1 MKILAF
7 LGSIFLAALIGLL
20 AVYIIIDVA
29 RLFQL
34 PFLTELSFAQVYGLY
49 SLINL
54 MKFKFTKEDLEKEAE
69 DDEKAFAKSIAIAVI
84 YTIFLM
90 LFWGMSYIMNFIV
103 V

>member
-34 PFLTELSFAQVYGLY
+34 PFITELTFAQVYGLY

-90 LFWGMSYIMNFIV
+90 LFWGM
-103 V
+103 